1 MFSNLGQNSLFYILD
16 KNNKPTLKIGK
27 VTEAKINPQF
37 YGLANQEMD
46 IKVDVNG
53 DIYEFKKIPVNVSI
67 ISPSTG
73 IVIADNVEDMTKEY
87 EGLVSSSQQVLD
99 NIEYYKGIV
108 NGKDEIYSKL
118 NPKYAKE
125 REQENKLNNLEGR
138 VGNVESG
145 IEDIKAMLSKVLNS
159 KQGGQ

>member
-1 MFSNLGQNSLFYILD
+1 MFNTLGQNSLFYILD

-27 VTEAKINPQF
+27 VTEAKVNPQF

-53 DIYEFKKIPVNVSI
+53 DIYEFKKIPANVSI

-73 IVIADNVEDMTKEY
+73 IVISDNVEDMTKEY

-99 NIEYYKGIV
+99 NIEYYQGIV
-108 NGKDEIYSKL
+108 NSKDEIYSKL

-125 REQENKLNNLEGR
+125 KEQENKLNNLEGR

-145 IEDIKAMLSKVLNS
+145 INDIKAMLSKVLNS
-159 KQGGQ
+159 KQGG